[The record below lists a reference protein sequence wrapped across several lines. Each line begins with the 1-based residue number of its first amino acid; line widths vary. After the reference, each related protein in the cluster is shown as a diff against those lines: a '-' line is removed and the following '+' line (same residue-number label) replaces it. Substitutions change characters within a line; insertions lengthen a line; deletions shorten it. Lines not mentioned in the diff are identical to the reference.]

1 MASFLDSWIFL
12 MGARGICF
20 VHSAVPARAQ
30 GSVFGVQETKG
41 IAYKLPGSALLT
53 CIGLE
58 IL

>member
-1 MASFLDSWIFL
+1 

-53 CIGLE
+53 YIGLE